1 MRYRNSSSSAS
12 GWGVATVLT
21 FIGLWL
27 TILVGWIMNIVALA
41 QTEGP
46 ILDNAIGIL
55 RVVGIVV
62 PPLGAVMGFF
72 VN

>member
-12 GWGVATVLT
+12 GWVAAITLT
-21 FIGLWL
+21 YIGLWL
-27 TILVGWIMNIVALA
+27 AAIVGWIMNIVALA

-62 PPLGAVMGFF
+62 PPLGAVMGLF